1 MKFIWYV
8 ASSVME
14 TLLRVL
20 PFPCK
25 TGLVK
30 IGNPGKDSPVFL
42 TCNFQLTVQ
51 RIKRALKGLDAYLLI
66 ANSRGIN
73 VWCGSVGGHFTNH
86 SVISVLKTS
95 EIEKL
100 VSQKVVVLP
109 QLAAA
114 AIEAE
119 VIREKTGWEAIWGPV
134 YAKDIPQFMGNRLKK
149 EPRMREVIFP
159 WTHRLEMAIAW
170 AFPISAVFS
179 LFLIFLWPAGIVPT
193 ICLVWGLSFLI
204 FLSFPLYSSLL
215 SSKGKRIGFV
225 FFDFGRG
232 GFQLIV
238 WGILLFG
245 LLTYSVL
252 LSRFSWSF
260 FLRWGFLFFIV
271 VLVLSIDLKGSTPL
285 FKSSLHEE
293 RLFRTFLDRK
303 KCQGVGVCEEVCPR
317 NCFKVDKVEGKA
329 KMPGTSRCVACG
341 ACIIQCPSDALRFK
355 GPEGREIFPEAV
367 RKLKIN
373 LMGKR
378 GVTGFFQ

>member
-8 ASSVME
+8 VSSVME

-20 PFPCK
+20 PFPCR

-30 IGNPGKDSPVFL
+30 IGKPGKDSPVFL

-73 VWCGSVGGHFTNH
+73 VWCGAVGGHFTNH
-86 SVISVLKTS
+86 SVISALKTS
-95 EIEKL
+95 GIEKL
-100 VSQKVVVLP
+100 VGQKVVVLP

-119 VIREKTGWEAIWGPV
+119 VIKEKTGWEVIWGPV

-149 EPRMREVIFP
+149 EPRMREAIFP

-179 LFLIFLWPAGIVPT
+179 FFLIFLWPGGIIPT
-193 ICLVWGLSFLI
+193 ICLIWGLSFLI

-215 SSKGKRIGFV
+215 GSKGKRRGFV

-232 GFQLIV
+232 GFLLLV
-238 WGILLFG
+238 CGILLFG
-245 LLTYSVL
+245 LLTYSVFV
-252 LSRFSWSF
+252 SRFSWSF
-260 FLRWGFLFFIV
+260 CLRRGCLFFL
-271 VLVLSIDLKGSTPL
+271 LVFGLSIDLKGSIPL
-285 FKSSLHEE
+285 
-293 RLFRTFLDRK
+293 
-303 KCQGVGVCEEVCPR
+303 
-317 NCFKVDKVEGKA
+317 
-329 KMPGTSRCVACG
+329 
-341 ACIIQCPSDALRFK
+341 
-355 GPEGREIFPEAV
+355 
-367 RKLKIN
+367 
-373 LMGKR
+373 
-378 GVTGFFQ
+378 